1 MSHNRLFTLFTGLLT
16 ILLLTGCPTTKQ
28 CEIPP
33 LPEPA
38 TTTGLAGAEAEL
50 DKATAER
57 LSKAAASVGA
67 SYLLAKNNPESHNN
81 SVLLSELKLTKTLL
95 GKAEEKDWVT
105 VKTRVESALKPD
117 ADLLKLYEKEVASA
131 TALRV
136 RLKEVD
142 AKYEAEK
149 AKKQAEFDAK
159 LLEREQALKQEKEL
173 RRIEADEA
181 RRDKFVYAG
190 GLLMAISV
198 IWFIFGNKV
207 QGLQGIAAGF
217 VIASVGYI
225 WDSPYFKYAVGVLLG
240 IGLIKLVMVVFAK
253 KPAPAPLESP
263 AEDTPTKPSGDTDSK

>member
-1 MSHNRLFTLFTGLLT
+1 MSVNRLFTVFTGLLT

-38 TTTGLAGAEAEL
+38 TTSGLAGAEAEL
-50 DKATAER
+50 DKATADR

-67 SYLLAKNNPESHNN
+67 SYLLAKNNPESQNN
-81 SVLLSELKLTKTLL
+81 FVLLSELKLAKTLV

-105 VKTRVESALKPD
+105 VKARVESALKPD
-117 ADLLKLYEKEVASA
+117 ADLVKLYEKEVAEA

-198 IWFIFGNKV
+198 LWFIFGNKV

-225 WDSPYFKYAVGVLLG
+225 WDSPYFKYAVGVLLL
-240 IGLIKLVMVVFAK
+240 IGLVKLVMVVFGKKKGCEPVAGIIDQPDSQPSDDKEAK
-253 KPAPAPLESP
+253 
-263 AEDTPTKPSGDTDSK
+263 